1 MSERHISKENNLY
14 RCPSCGTRVN
24 YNQLYC
30 NKCKTL
36 LVLPNKFVKKNI
48 IQAIVYRL
56 KQMLLKVKYFI
67 KLMRSIIFSSY
78 VKYVFGWKFILIFL
92 IPAIFLIVV
101 FLHSTYIKINNYRS
115 GSQSFYDAFTELYL
129 HKPSDLDSAADI
141 QSIQRVASLGN
152 IKIGSLWTDI
162 DTKDSYQSNGI
173 LSNGALG
180 YEKQGLTVYVR
191 DNNITG
197 LFTENSNYK
206 TEKDIS
212 VGDSLDKAQR
222 KYNNKL
228 TIVSNNKTK
237 KYITYSLDSSGK
249 KVENYFYLNDENKIV
264 AIEMLYSYTDKDYA
278 YHTVLSPI
286 MDYMNRRIINPRDIL
301 ANSNKQKYS
310 ELLQNYKLMLAGAR
324 NLKEVSLVYDD
335 NYQYIFKVPLDS
347 NELDKRLG
355 VNWRLLLQTNKVILE
370 DSAIDAWAEVYVA
383 KSEENSWYIWEIKLN
398 CN

>member
-1 MSERHISKENNLY
+1 MSKRHISKENNLY
-14 RCPSCGTRVN
+14 RCPSCGAKVK
-24 YNQLYC
+24 YNQMYC

-56 KQMLLKVKYFI
+56 KQIFLKVKYFI

-78 VKYVFGWKFILIFL
+78 VKYVFGWKFILIFF

-101 FLHSTYIKINNYRS
+101 FLHSAYIKINNYRS
-115 GSQSFYDAFTELYL
+115 GSQSFYDAFTELYW
-129 HKPSDLDSAADI
+129 HKTSDLDSATDI
-141 QSIQRVASLGN
+141 QSIQQVASLGN

-173 LSNGALG
+173 LSNGSLR
-180 YEKQGLTVYVR
+180 YEKQGLTVYIR
-191 DNNITG
+191 DNIITG

-228 TIVSNNKTK
+228 TIASNNKTK

-286 MDYMNRRIINPRDIL
+286 MDYMNRRIINPRDVL

-370 DSAIDAWAEVYVA
+370 NSAIDAWAEVYVA
-383 KSEENSWYIWEIKLN
+383 KSEENSWYIWTIKLN